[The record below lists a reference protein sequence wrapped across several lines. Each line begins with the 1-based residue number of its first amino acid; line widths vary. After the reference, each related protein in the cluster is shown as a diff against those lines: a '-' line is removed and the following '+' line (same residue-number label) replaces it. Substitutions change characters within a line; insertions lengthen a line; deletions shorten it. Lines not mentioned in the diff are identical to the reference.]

1 MIGLNFNFSTLMSP
15 MLLNLWVLAV
25 ANNLANSPLVSFC
38 YTFHNF
44 SIFFY
49 VTYLYSTDDGITF
62 RKAYAN
68 FYIVKGSLIYYPDK
82 SICIFQ
88 FFKILFYS
96 VVSDSEP

>member
-1 MIGLNFNFSTLMSP
+1 MIGLNFNFSTFMSP

-49 VTYLYSTDDGITF
+49 VNYLYSTDDGLTF

-68 FYIVKGSLIYYPDK
+68 FYIVKGSLIYYPDIRAYVFSNFLK
-82 SICIFQ
+82 FY
-88 FFKILFYS
+88 FIL
-96 VVSDSEP
+96 

>member
-1 MIGLNFNFSTLMSP
+1 MIGLNFNFSTFMSP

-25 ANNLANSPLVSFC
+25 ANNSANSPLVSFC

-68 FYIVKGSLIYYPDK
+68 FYIVKGRLIYYPDK